1 MDLSARSTLT
11 FNGQN
16 IFTLTCKIL
25 TIYRDPRGLEFVNDD
40 NACTDRLKDANVIVV
55 STVAHYDDMPTLE
68 VFSQERKVLST
79 IAACPYT
86 PTVDFPTRKLI
97 LLYGPAA
104 VQRQDE
110 FVIQYKDHGTNLR
123 FSYWRK
129 EIFKIAREHG
139 FDIVDQF
146 ELTLP
151 HSLEPLYTDMAHF
164 LANDAMDPIV
174 DELLGK
180 SGLCEY

>member
-1 MDLSARSTLT
+1 MYEHVGRAKML
-11 FNGQN
+11 
-16 IFTLTCKIL
+16 ITC
-25 TIYRDPRGLEFVNDD
+25 RDPRGLEFIHDE
-40 NACTDRLKDANVIVV
+40 NACTGRLKDANVVVV
-55 STVAHYDDMPTLE
+55 STVAHYDDTPTLE
-68 VFSQERKVLST
+68 VFSQQRKILSA
-79 IAACPYT
+79 ISACPYT
-86 PTVDFPTRKLI
+86 PTPDFLTRKHI

-123 FSYWRK
+123 FAYWRE

-164 LANDAMDPIV
+164 FANDAMDPIV